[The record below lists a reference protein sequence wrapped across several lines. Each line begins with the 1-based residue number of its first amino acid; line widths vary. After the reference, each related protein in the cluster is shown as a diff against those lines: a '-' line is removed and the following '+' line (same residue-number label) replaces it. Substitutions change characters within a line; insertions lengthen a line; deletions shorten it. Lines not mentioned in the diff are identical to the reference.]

1 MTDGNI
7 LLSGLYLPGA
17 GHFSHGLPQAF
28 PILPQ
33 HSALVTGVLTSFSQR
48 PPLISNQHE
57 ALRSS
62 IKKKFDE
69 VFSFITKT
77 KRRKSTNFM
86 QRFFSLLVSN

>member
-7 LLSGLYLPGA
+7 LWSGLYLPGA

-69 VFSFITKT
+69 VLVLLPRPKEGNLQILC
-77 KRRKSTNFM
+77 NV
-86 QRFFSLLVSN
+86 FFYC